1 MGLGGSLARKFGA
14 SITIFCEVMV
24 MVMVMYDHTFGV
36 WFIRLSSL
44 RDSIS
49 SPFGI
54 LGQIVT
60 TIYVCFEIVV
70 QTNPIEF
77 IFVFVLFYLF

>member
-1 MGLGGSLARKFGA
+1 MNSLGLGGSLARKFGA
-14 SITIFCEVMV
+14 SITIFCE
-24 MVMVMYDHTFGV
+24 VMVMYDHTFGV